1 MSCSDDE
8 RIPKVLLY
16 SELVVGKY
24 NVSGPRLC
32 YKDVC
37 KRDLKSL
44 NVDIDEW
51 EKLTDD
57 RNKWRSLIRKRLREN
72 EMKFFRESE
81 EEDKDIRI

>member
-1 MSCSDDE
+1 M
-8 RIPKVLLY
+8 
-16 SELVVGKY
+16 
-24 NVSGPRLC
+24 
-32 YKDVC
+32 
-37 KRDLKSL
+37 
-44 NVDIDEW
+44 DIDEW